1 MPGTERHHPPAGAR
15 KSKRARKGRVPM
27 TVSSHDTVHDLRLKI
42 VQTFTMHPR
51 NVQIHKLKEGQWQ
64 KLEEDKMTLAGGLL
78 SERLY
83 MCSVLSKTGCRETAS
98 RHPLQLCSHFAT
110 VPEQGLPS

>member
-1 MPGTERHHPPAGAR
+1 MPGTERHCCPAGAR

-27 TVSSHDTVHDLRLKI
+27 TVSSHDTVRDLRLKV

-64 KLEEDKMTLAGGLL
+64 KLEEDKMTLAGG
-78 SERLY
+78 
-83 MCSVLSKTGCRETAS
+83 
-98 RHPLQLCSHFAT
+98 PLQN
-110 VPEQGLPS
+110 G